1 MWLTKFKYLCSEQ
14 SVKKAKVNLYV
25 AFFFFSLPSTKHS
38 FLWNSSES
46 VTLYDWGK
54 KSTGHSIS
62 CCNLLQIACYFRAS
76 ELQVNQNKKYLYG
89 LPFSTS
95 FCDLLSFWLSFWMYN
110 FSHLC
115 DSLIFKIHIWIYFQM
130 YISPNLLFLFLF
142 SKCKYPNHI
151 SKVYYCYHPFEVL
164 FFTCKFKCTTSPSGS
179 QNYFWQCWRG
189 ILKSWI
195 VLTYKREPIKL
206 VDKELIT
213 ELSPLYDPWS
223 IYLISSSAEMLH
235 NQCKHFSKSSESMVS
250 FSLPLVKPYLSF
262 KFWSKHHFLRETFD
276 HILPLPQISSDTLVS
291 TFCTF
296 SS

>member
-1 MWLTKFKYLCSEQ
+1 MRQKEHKTF
-14 SVKKAKVNLYV
+14 N
-25 AFFFFSLPSTKHS
+25 F
-38 FLWNSSES
+38 
-46 VTLYDWGK
+46 
-54 KSTGHSIS
+54 
-62 CCNLLQIACYFRAS
+62 LLQPPTDHLLLRAS

-95 FCDLLSFWLSFWMYN
+95 FHDLLSFWLSFWMYN

-213 ELSPLYDPWS
+213 ELSPVYDPWS
-223 IYLISSSAEMLH
+223 IYLISSSTEMLH
-235 NQCKHFSKSSESMVS
+235 NQCKHFSKSSESVVS

-262 KFWSKHHFLRETFD
+262 KFWSQHHFLRETFD

-291 TFCTF
+291 AFCTF